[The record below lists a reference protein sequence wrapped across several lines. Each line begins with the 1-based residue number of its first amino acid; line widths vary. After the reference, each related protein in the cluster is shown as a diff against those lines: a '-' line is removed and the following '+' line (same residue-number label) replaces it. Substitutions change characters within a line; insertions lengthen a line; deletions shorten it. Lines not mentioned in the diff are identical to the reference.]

1 MHLIP
6 APIVDGR
13 VPLQRFGEDFW
24 EMAEQQFGVAQDAV
38 QKVIDAQKESST
50 LDNYMAATRAFHT
63 VFDGIYGDHTKIPKG
78 VAKKEQ
84 VDLGGNI
91 SVIATVVGAA
101 TPGSMKSSD
110 PEWQRRCAPV
120 QAPGFLHRASAH
132 ASSPSFD
139 SPSVQGSGQGQ
150 IQMSIQG
157 HLCA

>member
-24 EMAEQQFGVAQDAV
+24 EMAEQEFGVTQDAV

-110 PEWQRRCAPV
+110 PEWQRR
-120 QAPGFLHRASAH
+120 
-132 ASSPSFD
+132 
-139 SPSVQGSGQGQ
+139 
-150 IQMSIQG
+150 
-157 HLCA
+157 